1 MKHLEGVSRLL
12 LASASP
18 RRRQLLAGLDVETV
32 IVNLRDVD
40 ESYPEDMLAEDVALY
55 VATKKRDA
63 YDVSELA
70 GGDVLVTAD
79 TVVIEG
85 AEVMGKPSSREDA
98 IDMLRRLSG
107 NVHRVVTGV
116 TLSSKENTVGFSAV
130 TEVKFAA
137 LDDSEIEYYVDHYR
151 PFDKAGAYGIQEW
164 IGFIGIEGINGC
176 YYNVMGLPLHELYR
190 NLKTFF

>member
-1 MKHLEGVSRLL
+1 MRHLDGVNRLL

-32 IVNLRDVD
+32 IVSLKDVD
-40 ESYPEDMLAEDVALY
+40 ESYPEDMPAEDVALY

-63 YDVSELA
+63 YNVSELA
-70 GGDVLVTAD
+70 EGDVLVTAD

-98 IDMLRRLSG
+98 IGMLRRLSG